1 MIIEAGPIGGVW
13 RKIDF
18 RRLPRPA
25 LPREGKS
32 EKTRRTCALIHACCF
47 FERFSQWHLHWRFSR
62 GSTVAQFGGVAGLAV
77 FLAALLLVLFLLFVL
92 MSSRRRDGRVG

>member
-1 MIIEAGPIGGVW
+1 MIVETGSIWGVW
-13 RKIDF
+13 KKIDF
-18 RRLPRPA
+18 RLLPRLA

-32 EKTRRTCALIHACCF
+32 ENARRTCALIHACCF

-62 GSTVAQFGGVAGLAV
+62 GSTVAQLGGVAGVAV
-77 FLAALLLVLFLLFVL
+77 FLAALLLVLFLLFVF